1 MKYWGNF
8 NNGRCKVGTM
18 NQFETKKGHSMDK
31 MKLIKTT
38 GECAIFCIDGAIVPV
53 EIDPDSWAIIK
64 YYNKIA
70 INDI

>member
-1 MKYWGNF
+1 MGDAMK
-8 NNGRCKVGTM
+8 
-18 NQFETKKGHSMDK
+18 
-31 MKLIKTT
+31 KLIKIT

-53 EIDPDSWAIIK
+53 EIDPDSRAIIK